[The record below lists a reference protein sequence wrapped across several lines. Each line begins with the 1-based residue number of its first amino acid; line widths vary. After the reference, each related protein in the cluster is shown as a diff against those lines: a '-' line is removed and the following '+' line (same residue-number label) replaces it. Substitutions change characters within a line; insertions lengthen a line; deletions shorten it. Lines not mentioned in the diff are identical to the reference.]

1 MRRIIGIAWTVAA
14 LIAMAM
20 APATFAQPAAY
31 PERTV
36 KLIVPFPPGGV
47 TDIVGCII
55 AQRLSEGLGQTV
67 YVENLGGAA
76 GTIGA
81 ASAARARP
89 DGYTLLMATATHAIN
104 ATLMP
109 NAGFDIQ
116 KDVVPVT
123 LVASVPL
130 LLAVNPSLPANDV
143 QGLVALAKKEPGKLN
158 FASGS
163 TGSASHLAGEM
174 LKSAAGIDM
183 VHVPYKGG
191 GPALQD
197 LIAGHVSIM
206 FENMPSILPYV
217 QSGQLRGLAVTSP
230 KRSSAIPTLPTMIE
244 SGFPGFEA
252 GSWYGLFAPPGTPP
266 EVVEKLHG
274 AMVKALASPGMR
286 TQLSKQGAEPI
297 GNTPQEFAAFIR
309 SEVAKWA
316 RVIQV
321 SGAKAD

>member
-1 MRRIIGIAWTVAA
+1 MRRIIGIAWKVAA

-20 APATFAQPAAY
+20 APAAFAQPSAY

-47 TDIVGCII
+47 TDIVGRII

-130 LLAVNPSLPANDV
+130 LLAVNPSLPAKDV

>member
-1 MRRIIGIAWTVAA
+1 VTSFIRSAWKVAA
-14 LIAMAM
+14 WLAIAV
-20 APATFAQPAAY
+20 APAAFAQGY
-31 PERTV
+31 PERAV
-36 KLIVPFPPGGV
+36 KLVVPFPPGGV
-47 TDIVGCII
+47 TDIVSRII

-76 GTIGA
+76 GSIGA
-81 ASAARARP
+81 ANVARAKP

-104 ATLMP
+104 ATLTP

-116 KDVVPVT
+116 KDVVPIT

-130 LLAVNPSLPANDV
+130 LLAVNPLLPAKDV
-143 QGLVALAKKEPGKLN
+143 QGLVALAKREPGKLN

-217 QSGQLRGLAVTSP
+217 QSGQLRGLAVTGP
-230 KRSSAIPTLPTMIE
+230 KRSGAIPALPTMIE

-252 GSWYGLFAPPGTPP
+252 GSWYGLFAPVGTPP
-266 EVVEKLHG
+266 EIVEKLHS
-274 AMVKALASPGMR
+274 AMVKALSSPEMR
-286 TQLSKQGAEPI
+286 AQLSKQGAEPI
-297 GNTPQEFAAFIR
+297 GNSPQEFAAFIK

>member
-20 APATFAQPAAY
+20 APAAFAQPSAY

-47 TDIVGCII
+47 TDIVGRII